1 MTKDQLKL
9 AIITVLLFA
18 TAIIPQSVSAGK
30 KSFSFEDAMK
40 FEGLRKPILS
50 DDGNWIAYSAV
61 PDRGDPTGYIQSTI
75 NDSTYK
81 IKCATDPKFSKN
93 SLWAGFTAKPT
104 SLEVENADK
113 KKPKNGVTLIKL
125 ENGNTY
131 KYENISGYEF
141 SNDSRWVAMHVNSKD
156 GKKDDDDELGTNL
169 ILRDLQSESDLI
181 IVDVTDFSFD
191 SLSNNLAYIVKSEN
205 KKSNGVYN
213 LSLKGNFQ
221 LPKLVAGKEKHSY
234 SSLSFSN
241 MTSKLAF
248 VECNVIKDEKNDS
261 CEVHFWDTQ
270 KNILTTAVSNIGL
283 PDGWFIPSKNE
294 LEWTDDEARLF
305 FGFKPHSDS
314 IPGADKITY
323 TDTNYYD
330 SKTIR
335 KKINL
340 DLWHWNDPRI
350 KTNERNWWDKNK
362 DRTFTSVYYLD
373 TKKYTQF
380 ADFSCPE
387 VDFVDNPDFAMG
399 TDDTP
404 YLKET
409 TWNDSYYDLY
419 IVNLKLGTKKKIA
432 DKLSDPASLSPLGK
446 LLVYYKNRNWYL
458 YNCSTDSTIKLSG
471 GIKTPFYD
479 EDHDQ
484 PSPPGNYGVAGWMED
499 DLAVLIYDKYDIW
512 KFYSEGSFISQ
523 TAVDGR
529 ENSIQFRIVKL
540 DPEKKFYQR
549 KDVVWLS
556 GYSDKYKST
565 GVYRMNMDILG
576 AEEIK
581 TEKKKFR
588 LIDQSKDASKLI
600 YSRESYDEFPDV
612 WTADSN
618 FHKEKKITKLG
629 NQLKDYVWGNTEQ
642 VRWANYEG
650 DSLDGFIIKP
660 DGFDP
665 KKRYPVLVWY
675 YEKFSNTMYNFSVPQ
690 VNHRPC
696 YQIYNSDGY
705 VIFLPD
711 IKFKIGSPGYSSVS
725 CITSGIRNLIKM
737 GIADST
743 ALGITGHSWSGYQTA
758 FMVTQTNMFAAA
770 VAGAPVGNMT
780 SAYSGIRLESGMAR
794 QFQYEMQQS
803 RIGGNLWDS
812 LDSYI
817 RNSPVFQAKG
827 TKTPL
832 MIMFGDKDWAVPWNQ
847 GQEIYMAMRRL
858 DKNCIFL
865 QYHNEPHWPEKY
877 PNKLDYAIRIK
888 EYFDHYV
895 LGKPAPDW
903 IIHGERYTG
912 KED

>member
-1 MTKDQLKL
+1 M
-9 AIITVLLFA
+9 
-18 TAIIPQSVSAGK
+18 
-30 KSFSFEDAMK
+30 
-40 FEGLRKPILS
+40 
-50 DDGNWIAYSAV
+50 
-61 PDRGDPTGYIQSTI
+61 
-75 NDSTYK
+75 
-81 IKCATDPKFSKN
+81 
-93 SLWAGFTAKPT
+93 WAGFTTKPT
-104 SLEVENADK
+104 SLEFDNAEK
-113 KKPKNGVTLIKL
+113 KKPKNSVTLVKL
-125 ENGNTY
+125 ENGKTL

-141 SNDSRWVAMHVNSKD
+141 SNDSRWVALHVNNKD

-169 ILRDLQSESDLI
+169 ILHDLQSESDLI
-181 IVDVTDFSFD
+181 IVDVTEFSFD

-234 SSLSFSN
+234 SSISFSN

-248 VECNVIKDEKNDS
+248 VECRVVKDEKDDS
-261 CEVHFWDTQ
+261 CEVHYWDTQ
-270 KNILTTAVSNIGL
+270 KNALTNAVPNVGL
-283 PDGWFIPSKNE
+283 PEGWFIPSKNN

-305 FGFKPHSDS
+305 FGLKPHSDS

-335 KKINL
+335 KKIDL

-362 DRTFTSVYYLD
+362 DRTFASVYFLD

-419 IVNLKLGTKKKIA
+419 VINLKLGTKKKIEE
-432 DKLSDPASLSPLGK
+432 KLNEPASISPLGK
-446 LLVYYKNRNWYL
+446 LIVYFKNKDWYL
-458 YNCSTDSTIKLSG
+458 YNCSTDSTLKLNE

-484 PSPPGNYGVAGWMED
+484 PSPPGNYGVAGWLEN
-499 DLAVLIYDKYDIW
+499 DLAVFINDKYDIW
-512 KFYSEGSFISQ
+512 KFYSEGSYISQ
-523 TAVDGR
+523 TAVEGR
-529 ENSIQFRIVKL
+529 DNFIQFRMLKL
-540 DPEKKFYQR
+540 DPEKKFFTR
-549 KDVVWLS
+549 KDAIWVS
-556 GYSDKYKST
+556 GYSEKYKTT
-565 GVYRMNMDILG
+565 GVYKISMDVLG
-576 AEEIK
+576 LEEMK
-581 TEKKKFR
+581 LENKKIR
-588 LIDQSKDASKLI
+588 LIDQNKIGNKII
-600 YSRESYDEFPDV
+600 YSRESYDEFPDI
-612 WTADSN
+612 WTADSS
-618 FHKEKKITKLG
+618 FHQEKKISKLG
-629 NQLKDYVWGNTEQ
+629 NQLKDYLWGNTEQ
-642 VRWANYEG
+642 VRWVNYEG

-660 DGFDP
+660 EGFDT

-675 YEKFSNTMYNFSVPQ
+675 YEKFSNLMYNFSVPQ

-705 VIFLPD
+705 VMFLPD
-711 IKFKIGSPGYSSVS
+711 IKFKIGNPGYSSVS
-725 CITSGIRNLIKM
+725 CITSGIRNLVKM

-758 FMVTQTNMFAAA
+758 YMVTQTNMFAAA